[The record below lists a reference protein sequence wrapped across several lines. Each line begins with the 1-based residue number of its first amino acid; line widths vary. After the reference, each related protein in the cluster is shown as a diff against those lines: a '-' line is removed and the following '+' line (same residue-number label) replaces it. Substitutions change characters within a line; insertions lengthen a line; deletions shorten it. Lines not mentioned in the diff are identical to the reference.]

1 MKRHVCVHN
10 VYELFHYF
18 ASHTG
23 PCRDRLCID
32 IVDMSTLALSALVYR
47 RRLK

>member
-1 MKRHVCVHN
+1 MCVFITYMN
-10 VYELFHYF
+10 FFTTLRPTPDPVAIAFV
-18 ASHTG
+18 
-23 PCRDRLCID
+23 ID